1 MSFLELSKERY
12 SVRKF
17 TDDKVESDKLEQIL
31 LAGRYAPTATNSQ
44 PQRIYIA
51 DSEDSM
57 SKLAECTPYCF
68 NAKTAIILCY
78 DKNESWKRKHDNYDG
93 GTIDASIVG
102 THMMMQIADMGL
114 GTTWVGYFDSDKL
127 KEVFQLEENIIP
139 VGIFPIGYIAD
150 DSEPSQ
156 KHYIRKELDET
167 VTFI

>member
-17 TDDKVESDKLEQIL
+17 TDKKVEKDKLESIL
-31 LAGRYAPTATNSQ
+31 MAGRYAPTATNAQ
-44 PQRIYIA
+44 PQRIYVV
-51 DSEDSM
+51 DSEEGM
-57 SKLAECTPYCF
+57 KKLEECTPYCF
-68 NAKTAIILCY
+68 DTKTALILCY

-102 THMMMQIADMGL
+102 THMMMQIADIGL

-127 KEVFQLEENIIP
+127 IEQFGLDENIVPI
-139 VGIFPIGYIAD
+139 GIFPIGYIAD
-150 DSEPSQ
+150 DCEPSPR
-156 KHYIRKELDET
+156 HSERKELDET